1 MRDSIGREAPTGTP
15 QQRAVLAMLAMRA
28 GEFVPSSDL
37 LDGIFGNDP
46 PRTAAATISTYVGR
60 LRRVLDREVLASM
73 PGGYQLNIVPEHV
86 DVNRL
91 AELTAAATRSQPA
104 EALELYREGEALWRG
119 EALAGSGGP
128 YVERQRAALT
138 ERRLAAWVARLE
150 LELDLGEYASIAAEL
165 QGSVEAHPYRER
177 LHAIHMLA
185 LYRLDR
191 QGEALT
197 VYERVRQTLAD
208 ELGIDPGPELAELHT
223 AILKADP
230 SLNVVRQVQ
239 VGGAHP
245 AQLPAD
251 TADFTGRADVMA
263 DITSRLSDAGR
274 SAYTLVAISGMGGI
288 GKTTLAVHAAHTV
301 RQLFPDGQFYV
312 DLHGLSSAEVL
323 ARFIVTLGGSL
334 DSMPE
339 SEDERAAL
347 YRSLTADRRL
357 LVVLDNARDQAQIR
371 TLLPGSATCATLV
384 TSRVM
389 QTQLPSAHHVVLDV
403 MAEEEALDLL
413 AAIVGPARVAAER
426 EDAQRLVAECGLLPL
441 AIRLAAGRL
450 LARPSW
456 RLAHVVD
463 RLRGLDELR
472 ASFAL
477 SRAQLTE
484 REHTALRLLAA
495 CDAPELTLATCAAAL
510 GVPEREAEEVAERLV
525 DRALL
530 SSPEPGVYR
539 FQRLVRLFAR
549 EQATQPVAATGVCWP

>member
-1 MRDSIGREAPTGTP
+1 
-15 QQRAVLAMLAMRA
+15 MLAMRA
-28 GEFVPSSDL
+28 GELVTTSDL

-60 LRRVLDREVLASM
+60 LRRVLDREVLASV
-73 PGGYQLNIVPEHV
+73 PGGYQLNVAPENV
-86 DVNRL
+86 DVTRL
-91 AELTAAATRSQPA
+91 TSLTAAAIRAAPA
-104 EALELYREGEALWRG
+104 EALELYREAEALWRG

-128 YVERQRAALT
+128 YVDRQRAALT
-138 ERRLAAWVARLE
+138 ERRLTAWEARLE
-150 LELDLGEYASIAAEL
+150 LELDLGQHASIAAEL
-165 QGSVEAHPYRER
+165 QGSEEAHPYRER

-208 ELGIDPGPELAELHT
+208 ELGIDPGPDLADLHT

-230 SLNVVRQVQ
+230 SLHVVQPVQ
-239 VGGAHP
+239 VTGASP

-251 TADFTGRADVMA
+251 TCDFTGRADLVA
-263 DITSRLSDAGR
+263 DITVRLSDAGR

-288 GKTTLAVHAAHTV
+288 GKTTLAVHAAHAV
-301 RQLFPDGQFYV
+301 RQLFPDGQLYV
-312 DLHGLSSAEVL
+312 DLQGLSPAEVL
-323 ARFIVTLGGSL
+323 GRFIVALGGSL
-334 DSMPE
+334 DNVPE
-339 SEDERAAL
+339 SADERAAL

-384 TSRVM
+384 TSRTM
-389 QTQLPSAHHVVLDV
+389 LAQLPSAHHVVLDV
-403 MAEEEALDLL
+403 MAEKEALELL
-413 AAIVGPARVAAER
+413 AAIIGSARVDAER

-463 RLRGLDELR
+463 RLWGQDELR

-484 REHTALRLLAA
+484 REHTALQLLAA
-495 CDAPELTLATCAAAL
+495 CDLPELTLETCAAVL
-510 GVPEREAEEVAERLV
+510 GAPELEVEEVVECLV

-539 FQRLVRLFAR
+539 FQHLVRLFAR
-549 EQATQPVAATGVCWP
+549 EQTPQPVAATGVCWH